1 MSLNNSLDNIVK
13 EAQSNNGEGLSPS
26 RCPVS
31 EQCRHGH
38 HQTTVRMKWT
48 KEDNNFA
55 ITCYLK
61 AKEERKK
68 GDIENECTNTG

>member
-1 MSLNNSLDNIVK
+1 
-13 EAQSNNGEGLSPS
+13 
-26 RCPVS
+26 
-31 EQCRHGH
+31 
-38 HQTTVRMKWT
+38 MKWT

-61 AKEERKK
+61 AKEEGKK